1 MADLIKTTEIAGGSV
16 YGVKQ
21 VQYTVNNE
29 TGKDYAAA
37 LTAASFRE
45 SVAIEASA
53 SAFSEVVRQ
62 RQRKVSDLGD
72 VLSVLATAIASMDP
86 KSNNPDK
93 TSSTT
98 SALYN
103 AALTTAK
110 YGISL
115 NVSSNS
121 SQGVANI
128 TYRNATNAQN
138 DIQYALD
145 VEDNELQQDMVTL
158 QSLVSKR
165 DNAFSMASKIIKK
178 SANAAS
184 NTISN
189 IGN

>member
-1 MADLIKTTEIAGGSV
+1 
-16 YGVKQ
+16 
-21 VQYTVNNE
+21 
-29 TGKDYAAA
+29 
-37 LTAASFRE
+37 
-45 SVAIEASA
+45 
-53 SAFSEVVRQ
+53 
-62 RQRKVSDLGD
+62 
-72 VLSVLATAIASMDP
+72 MDP

>member
-1 MADLIKTTEIAGGSV
+1 MADLIQTTEIAGGSV

-21 VQYTVNNE
+21 VQYTVDNE

-37 LTAASFRE
+37 LAVASFKE
-45 SVAIEASA
+45 AVAIEASA
-53 SAFSEVVRQ
+53 AASSEVVRQ

-110 YGISL
+110 YFGAHP
-115 NVSSNS
+115 
-121 SQGVANI
+121 QDDCGVG
-128 TYRNATNAQN
+128 
-138 DIQYALD
+138 
-145 VEDNELQQDMVTL
+145 
-158 QSLVSKR
+158 
-165 DNAFSMASKIIKK
+165 ASCRVRP
-178 SANAAS
+178 AARR
-184 NTISN
+184 
-189 IGN
+189 